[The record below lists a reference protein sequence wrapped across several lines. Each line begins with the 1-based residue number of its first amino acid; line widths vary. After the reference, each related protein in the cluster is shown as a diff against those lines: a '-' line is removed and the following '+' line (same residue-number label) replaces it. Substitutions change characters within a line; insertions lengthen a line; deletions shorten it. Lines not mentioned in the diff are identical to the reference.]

1 MSPRQVNILLAVVAM
16 LLLPPLVARNAPNLF
31 NDFRALILATA
42 FCTAIAAISLNL
54 LMGYAGQISL
64 GHAALIGIGAFTSAL
79 VTTRG
84 PELPMLAGIIAAGA
98 VTGAFAFVLGLP
110 ALRLRGLYLAIV
122 TIAFGLAAEQSL
134 LRLKPITRGS
144 AGLDLTRP
152 LWGDLQIRLNG
163 DYLVA
168 VLLVFLFIVLVD
180 RNVVRT
186 KLGRA
191 FHAIREDEQ
200 VAQSFGIDVSRYK
213 LTAFVLSGVIA
224 GISGALLA
232 HLTQHVSF
240 ESFGYDVSLAL
251 VVIVVVGGLGSRSA
265 VITAALFFTLLP
277 RLWEFRA
284 LKFLSGI
291 DPLIG
296 AGLLIMTMALNPAGL
311 AGAMREAREKREER
325 KARAET
331 DEEVIEVPKLPSLP
345 KPEGLPERPGLS
357 PGAPVLE
364 ATGISVR
371 FGGLHALDDVS
382 LQVPQGKIV
391 GLIGPNGAGKTTFFN
406 AASGFVRHSGRFVFM
421 GREIQDLP
429 PHERAQLGLG
439 RTFQLIGL
447 AKNLPLLENFL
458 LSQHGVANYGLVQSL
473 AHSPRATAVEMELR
487 ERSMEAI
494 RALGFEKFTDLPVRT
509 LSHGQQRI
517 VELGCALVTA
527 PDLLLLDEPSAGMAP
542 SPAIPKSSRRTSAR
556 PLRPRRCLYELE
568 RADSAASRGP
578 PRWILLEHRSARR
591 LVPSSPRRDR
601 GDSRTERSR
610 EERNYEGGRRNRSI
624 EGRPAHP

>member
-1 MSPRQVNILLAVVAM
+1 VSPRQLNILLGIVAM

-31 NDFRALILATA
+31 NDFRALILGLA
-42 FCTAIAAISLNL
+42 FCTAIAAVSLNL

-64 GHAALIGIGAFTSAL
+64 GHAALIGVGGFTTAL

-84 PELPMLAGIIAAGA
+84 PELPMFAGIVTAGIVA
-98 VTGAFAFVLGLP
+98 GVLAFILGLP

-144 AGLDLTRP
+144 AGLELRRP
-152 LWGDLQIRLNG
+152 LVGDLQIRLNG
-163 DYLVA
+163 DYLV
-168 VLLVFLFIVLVD
+168 VILLVFLLIVLVD

-191 FHAIREDEQ
+191 FHAIREDEP
-200 VAQSFGIDVSRYK
+200 VAQSFGIDVARYK
-213 LTAFVLSGVIA
+213 LTAFVLSGVLA
-224 GISGALLA
+224 GMSGALLA
-232 HLTQHVSF
+232 HLTGHVSF
-240 ESFGYDVSLAL
+240 ESFGYDVSLTL
-251 VVIVVVGGLGSRSA
+251 VVIVVVGGLGSRPA

-284 LKFLSGI
+284 LDFLKGI

-296 AGLLIMTMALNPAGL
+296 AALLIVTMARNPGGL
-311 AGAMREAREKREER
+311 AGAMREGREKREER
-325 KARAET
+325 KARAAT
-331 DEEVIEVPKLPSLP
+331 DEEAIAVPKLPSLP
-345 KPEGLPERPGLS
+345 RPAGLPERPGIA

-364 ATGISVR
+364 ASGISVR

-406 AASGFVRHSGRFVFM
+406 AASGFLRHTGRFVFM
-421 GREIQDLP
+421 GREIQNLAPD
-429 PHERAQLGLG
+429 ERAQLGLG

-458 LSQHGVANYGLVQSL
+458 LAQHGLANYGLLQALVHL
-473 AHSPRATAVEMELR
+473 PKATQVEAELR

-542 SPAIPKSSRRTSAR
+542 GAVENLAERLKDLRDELGRTVLLIEHNIPLVLDVCDYIYVLNFGQVLAQGSTDEIASHPEVIAAYFGEAAPIERVPA
-556 PLRPRRCLYELE
+556 
-568 RADSAASRGP
+568 
-578 PRWILLEHRSARR
+578 
-591 LVPSSPRRDR
+591 
-601 GDSRTERSR
+601 
-610 EERNYEGGRRNRSI
+610 
-624 EGRPAHP
+624 

>member
-1 MSPRQVNILLAVVAM
+1 MSPRRVNLLLAVVAL

-84 PELPMLAGIIAAGA
+84 PELPMLAGIIAGGV
-98 VTGAFAFVLGLP
+98 VTGVFAFVLGLP

-134 LRLKPITRGS
+134 LRLRPITRGS

-152 LWGDLQIRLNG
+152 LFGDLQIRLNG

-168 VLLVFLFIVLVD
+168 VLLVFLLIVLVD

-191 FHAIREDEQ
+191 FHAIREDEA

-284 LKFLSGI
+284 LEFLKGI

-296 AGLLIMTMALNPAGL
+296 AALLIMTMALNPAGL

-331 DEEVIEVPKLPSLP
+331 EEDEAAVPKLPSLP
-345 KPEGLPERPGLS
+345 RPAGLPERPGL
-357 PGAPVLE
+357 PPDAPVLE
-364 ATGISVR
+364 ASGVSVR
-371 FGGLHALDDVS
+371 FGGLHALEDVS

-406 AASGFVRHSGRFVFM
+406 AASGFIRHTGRFVFM
-421 GREIQDLP
+421 GQEIQTLP
-429 PHERAQLGLG
+429 PHERAKLGLG

-458 LSQHGVANYGLVQSL
+458 LAQHGLATYGLAQSL
-473 AHSPRATAVEMELR
+473 AHLPAAARVEAELR
-487 ERSMEAI
+487 ARSMEAI
-494 RALGFEKFTDLPVRT
+494 RALGFERFAELPVRT

-542 SPAIPKSSRRTSAR
+542 GAVENLAERLKELRDELGRTVLLIEHNIPLVLDVCDYIYVLNFGQVLAHGSTDEIASHPEVIAAYFGEAAPTVKV
-556 PLRPRRCLYELE
+556 PL
-568 RADSAASRGP
+568 
-578 PRWILLEHRSARR
+578 
-591 LVPSSPRRDR
+591 
-601 GDSRTERSR
+601 
-610 EERNYEGGRRNRSI
+610 
-624 EGRPAHP
+624 